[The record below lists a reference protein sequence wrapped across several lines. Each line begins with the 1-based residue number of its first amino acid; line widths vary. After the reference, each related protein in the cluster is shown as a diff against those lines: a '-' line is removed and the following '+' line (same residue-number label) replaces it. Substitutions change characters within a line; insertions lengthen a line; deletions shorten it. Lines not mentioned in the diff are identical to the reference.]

1 MWPKAIPRPLRF
13 HDLRHSCATILLRA
27 GVDIHR
33 VQRILRH
40 ASVTTTAGTYAHLEV
55 NDLRE
60 GLGRGF
66 GEPVAPPEPVVRR
79 VAVGAGKLLEMP
91 TDGDEGLLLP
101 DAQAREAIA
110 KILVTRVGLEPTTHG
125 LKGRCSTS

>member
-60 GLGRGF
+60 GLGLGF
-66 GEPVAPPEPVVRR
+66 GQSQPSIEPMVRK

-91 TDGDEGLLLP
+91 PDGERGLLQP
-101 DAQAREAIA
+101 DAQTRKRA
-110 KILVTRVGLEPTTHG
+110 KPLR
-125 LKGRCSTS
+125 KSW